1 MGVLY
6 KLLPLKRNCLIA
18 GRAIAGTG
26 VGLISSVIPNYISET
41 TPKWARGAVTA
52 SYQWMITWG
61 LLIAACANKGSQGRK
76 DSGSYR
82 IPIGI
87 QFLWALILGIG
98 FLFLPETPRYW
109 VSKSEETKA
118 KDSLRRIRNL
128 PVDHPDLVL
137 EYDDIKANFDFESKY
152 ATSSWTQVFKNVNKQ
167 HHRLFTGVA
176 IQALQQLTG
185 INFIFYYGTQFFK
198 RSGIEESFPY
208 PTCHYML
215 MLV

>member
-1 MGVLY
+1 MGIDFGYWFLVS
-6 KLLPLKRNCLIA
+6 PRN
-18 GRAIAGTG
+18 
-26 VGLISSVIPNYISET
+26 
-41 TPKWARGAVTA
+41 PK
-52 SYQWMITWG
+52 
-61 LLIAACANKGSQGRK
+61 
-76 DSGSYR
+76 
-82 IPIGI
+82 
-87 QFLWALILGIG
+87 ILG
-98 FLFLPETPRYW
+98 F
-109 VSKSEETKA
+109 KSEETKA

-198 RSGIEESFPY
+198 RSGIEDPFLSNLPLIL
-208 PTCHYML
+208 L

>member
-1 MGVLY
+1 MDIDFIYFDCFNLGVLLQTVATEK
-6 KLLPLKRNCLIA
+6 KLLIS

-87 QFLWALILGIG
+87 QFCG
-98 FLFLPETPRYW
+98 
-109 VSKSEETKA
+109 
-118 KDSLRRIRNL
+118 
-128 PVDHPDLVL
+128 H
-137 EYDDIKANFDFESKY
+137 
-152 ATSSWTQVFKNVNKQ
+152 
-167 HHRLFTGVA
+167 
-176 IQALQQLTG
+176 
-185 INFIFYYGTQFFK
+185 
-198 RSGIEESFPY
+198 
-208 PTCHYML
+208 
-215 MLV
+215 